1 MQAEYTLS
9 PLSTKGPVAVVEVS
23 GRLDAIAA
31 QELRKRCLEARQLG
45 HQQLALDLGQVS
57 FIASSGIGALLA
69 MTEEFGKVG
78 GGLYLAPIS
87 PAVRSVIQLLNLA
100 PYLAI
105 YESREAALTPIG

>member
-9 PLSTKGPVAVVEVS
+9 PLSTKGPVAVIEVG
-23 GRLDAIAA
+23 GRLDALAA
-31 QELRKRCLEARQLG
+31 QELRKRCFEARQLG
-45 HQQLALDLGQVS
+45 HEHLLLDLGQVS

-69 MTEEFGKVG
+69 MTEEFGKI

-105 YESREAALTPIG
+105 YESREAALAPIG